1 MAEFA
6 NNCTIVAP
14 IQDYGKDGREMTLT
28 QLRYVIEVD
37 EAGSMSAAA
46 ARLFIAQPSLS
57 KAVAE
62 LEAEMGVLIFE
73 RSSRGVRTTDEGTRF
88 LSYARQVVEQADLLE
103 SQYLHTEA
111 PKRVFAV
118 SSQHYAFVVNAFV
131 QLVRELGRDKYEF
144 SLREG
149 TTAGI
154 IEDVRT
160 QRSEVGV
167 IYRSHFNQEVIGAA
181 VARAELRFEPLFT
194 ASPHVFVSRTSPLA
208 GRERVTLADLAPFP
222 RLTYDQG
229 TQNSFYFSEE
239 LHAVEVVDKQI
250 VVTDRATLFNLLI
263 GLDGYTI
270 SSGILSAD
278 LNGEDIVALP
288 LESDEHMEVG
298 FVKPAARALSPVATR
313 YIEHLR
319 SYVTGYLKA

>member
-1 MAEFA
+1 
-6 NNCTIVAP
+6 
-14 IQDYGKDGREMTLT
+14 MTLQ
-28 QLRYVIEVD
+28 QLRYAIAVAD
-37 EAGSMSAAA
+37 AGSITAAA

-57 KAVAE
+57 KALSE
-62 LEAEMGVLIFE
+62 LEAEMGVTIFE
-73 RSSRGVRTTDEGTRF
+73 RSARGVRPTEDGTRF

-103 SQYLHTEA
+103 SQFVHGT
-111 PKRVFAV
+111 PVRRVFAV

-131 QLVRELGRDKYEF
+131 ELVREIGRERYEF

-154 IEDVRT
+154 IDDVRT

-167 IYRSHFNQEVIGAA
+167 IYRSEFNREVITGA
-181 VARAELRFEPLFT
+181 VRRADLRFEPLFV
-194 ASPHVFVSRTSPLA
+194 AAPHVFVSRTSPLA
-208 GRERVTLADLAPFP
+208 GRKSVTLADLAPFP
-222 RLTYDQG
+222 RLSYDQG

-239 LHAVEVVDKQI
+239 LHPTQMVDKQI

-278 LNGEDIVALP
+278 LNGEDIVSVP
-288 LESDEHMEVG
+288 LESDERMEVG
-298 FVKPAARALSPVATR
+298 LLRLAGRPLSPVAAR
-313 YIEHLR
+313 YVEHLR
-319 SYVTGYLKA
+319 EYVAGYLQG

>member
-1 MAEFA
+1 
-6 NNCTIVAP
+6 
-14 IQDYGKDGREMTLT
+14 MTLQ
-28 QLRYVIEVD
+28 QLRYAIAVAD
-37 EAGSMSAAA
+37 AGSITAAA

-57 KAVAE
+57 KALSE
-62 LEAEMGVLIFE
+62 LEAEMGVTIFE
-73 RSSRGVRTTDEGTRF
+73 RSARGVRPTEDGTRF

-103 SQYLHTEA
+103 SQFVHGT
-111 PKRVFAV
+111 PVRRVFAV

-131 QLVRELGRDKYEF
+131 ELVREIGRERYEF

-154 IEDVRT
+154 IDDVRT

-167 IYRSHFNQEVIGAA
+167 IYRSEFNREVITGAA
-181 VARAELRFEPLFT
+181 RRADLRFEPLFV
-194 ASPHVFVSRTSPLA
+194 AAPHVFVSRTSPLA
-208 GRERVTLADLAPFP
+208 GRESVTLDDLTPFP
-222 RLTYDQG
+222 RLSYDQG

-239 LHAVEVVDKQI
+239 LHPTQMVDKQI

-278 LNGEDIVALP
+278 LNGEDIVSVP
-288 LESDEHMEVG
+288 LESDERMEVG
-298 FVKPAARALSPVATR
+298 LLRLAGRPLSPVAAR
-313 YIEHLR
+313 YVEHLR
-319 SYVTGYLKA
+319 EYVAGYLRG

>member
-1 MAEFA
+1 
-6 NNCTIVAP
+6 
-14 IQDYGKDGREMTLT
+14 MTLQ
-28 QLRYVIEVD
+28 QLRYAIAVAD
-37 EAGSMSAAA
+37 AGSITAAA

-57 KAVAE
+57 KALSE
-62 LEAEMGVLIFE
+62 LEAEMGVTIFE
-73 RSSRGVRTTDEGTRF
+73 RSARGVRPTEDGTRF

-103 SQYLHTEA
+103 SQFVHGT
-111 PKRVFAV
+111 PVRRVFAV

-131 QLVRELGRDKYEF
+131 ELVREIGRERYEF

-154 IEDVRT
+154 IDDVRT

-167 IYRSHFNQEVIGAA
+167 IYRSEFNREVITGA
-181 VARAELRFEPLFT
+181 VRRADLRFEPLFV
-194 ASPHVFVSRTSPLA
+194 AAPHVFVSRTSPLA
-208 GRERVTLADLAPFP
+208 GRESVTLDDLAPFP
-222 RLTYDQG
+222 RLSYDQG

-239 LHAVEVVDKQI
+239 LHPTQMADKQI

-278 LNGEDIVALP
+278 LNGEDIVSVP
-288 LESDEHMEVG
+288 LESDERMEVG
-298 FVKPAARALSPVATR
+298 LLRLAGRPLSPVAAR
-313 YIEHLR
+313 YVEHLR
-319 SYVTGYLKA
+319 EYVAGYLQG

>member
-1 MAEFA
+1 
-6 NNCTIVAP
+6 
-14 IQDYGKDGREMTLT
+14 MTLQ
-28 QLRYVIEVD
+28 QLRYAIAVAD
-37 EAGSMSAAA
+37 AGSITAAA

-57 KAVAE
+57 KALSE
-62 LEAEMGVLIFE
+62 LEAEMGVTIFE
-73 RSSRGVRTTDEGTRF
+73 RSARGVRPTEDGTRF

-103 SQYLHTEA
+103 SQFVHGT
-111 PKRVFAV
+111 PVRRVFAV

-131 QLVRELGRDKYEF
+131 ELVREIGRERYEF

-154 IEDVRT
+154 IDDVRT

-167 IYRSHFNQEVIGAA
+167 IYRSEFNREVITGA
-181 VARAELRFEPLFT
+181 VRRAGLRFEPLFV
-194 ASPHVFVSRTSPLA
+194 AAPHVFVSRTSPLA
-208 GRERVTLADLAPFP
+208 GRESVTLADLAPFP
-222 RLTYDQG
+222 RLSYDQG

-239 LHAVEVVDKQI
+239 LHPTQMVDKQI

-278 LNGEDIVALP
+278 LNGEDIVSVP
-288 LESDEHMEVG
+288 LESDERMEVG
-298 FVKPAARALSPVATR
+298 LLRLAGRPLSPVAAR
-313 YIEHLR
+313 YVEHLR
-319 SYVTGYLKA
+319 EYVAGYLQG

>member
-1 MAEFA
+1 
-6 NNCTIVAP
+6 
-14 IQDYGKDGREMTLT
+14 MTLT
-28 QLRYVIEVD
+28 QLRYVIEVA
-37 EAGSMSAAA
+37 EAGSISAAA

-57 KAVAE
+57 KAVGE
-62 LEAEMGVLIFE
+62 LEAEMGVRIFE
-73 RSSRGVRTTDEGTRF
+73 RGARGVRLTDEGTRF

-103 SQYLHTEA
+103 SQYLHAE
-111 PKRVFAV
+111 PRRRVFAV

-131 QLVRELGRDKYEF
+131 GLVREIGREKYEF

-167 IYRSHFNQEVIGAA
+167 IYLSDFNREVIEGA
-181 VARAELRFEPLFT
+181 VKRAELRFEPLFT

-208 GRERVTLADLAPFP
+208 GRSSVTLGDLEPFP

-229 TQNSFYFSEE
+229 SQNSFYFSEE
-239 LHAVEVVDKQI
+239 LHSTQMVDKQI

-270 SSGILSAD
+270 SSGVLSAD
-278 LNGEDIVALP
+278 LNGKDIVAVP
-288 LESDEHMEVG
+288 LESDEHMEIG
-298 FVKPAARALSPVATR
+298 YLHAAGRPLSSVAER
-313 YIEHLR
+313 YVAHLR
-319 SYVTGYLKA
+319 SYIAGL

>member
-1 MAEFA
+1 
-6 NNCTIVAP
+6 
-14 IQDYGKDGREMTLT
+14 MTLT
-28 QLRYVIEVD
+28 QLRYVIEVA
-37 EAGSMSAAA
+37 EAGSISAAA

-57 KAVAE
+57 KAVGE
-62 LEAEMGVLIFE
+62 LEAEMGVRIFE
-73 RSSRGVRTTDEGTRF
+73 RGARGVRLTDEGTRF

-103 SQYLHTEA
+103 SQYLHAE
-111 PKRVFAV
+111 PRRRVFAV

-131 QLVRELGRDKYEF
+131 GLVREIGREKYEF

-167 IYRSHFNQEVIGAA
+167 IYLSDFNREVIEGA
-181 VARAELRFEPLFT
+181 VKRAELRYEPLFT

-208 GRERVTLADLAPFP
+208 GRSSVTLGDLEPFP

-229 TQNSFYFSEE
+229 SQNSFYFSEE
-239 LHAVEVVDKQI
+239 LHSTQMVDKQI

-270 SSGILSAD
+270 SSGVLSAD
-278 LNGEDIVALP
+278 LNGEDIVAVP
-288 LESDEHMEVG
+288 LESDEHMEIG
-298 FVKPAARALSPVATR
+298 YLHAAGRPLSSVAER
-313 YIEHLR
+313 YVAHLR
-319 SYVTGYLKA
+319 SYIAGL

>member
-1 MAEFA
+1 
-6 NNCTIVAP
+6 
-14 IQDYGKDGREMTLT
+14 MTLQ
-28 QLRYVIEVD
+28 QLRYAIAVAD
-37 EAGSMSAAA
+37 AGSITAAA

-57 KAVAE
+57 KALSE
-62 LEAEMGVLIFE
+62 LEAEMGVTIFE
-73 RSSRGVRTTDEGTRF
+73 RSARGVRPTEDGTRF

-103 SQYLHTEA
+103 SQFVHGT
-111 PKRVFAV
+111 PVRRVFAV

-131 QLVRELGRDKYEF
+131 ELVREIGRERYEF

-154 IEDVRT
+154 IDDVRT

-167 IYRSHFNQEVIGAA
+167 IYRSKFNREVITGA
-181 VARAELRFEPLFT
+181 VRRADLRFEPLFV
-194 ASPHVFVSRTSPLA
+194 AAPHVFVSRTSPLA
-208 GRERVTLADLAPFP
+208 GRESVTLDDLAPFP
-222 RLTYDQG
+222 RLSYDQG

-239 LHAVEVVDKQI
+239 LHPTQMVDKQI

-278 LNGEDIVALP
+278 LNGEDIVSVP
-288 LESDEHMEVG
+288 LESDERMEVG
-298 FVKPAARALSPVATR
+298 LLRLAGRPLSPVAAR
-313 YIEHLR
+313 YVEHLR
-319 SYVTGYLKA
+319 EYVAGYLRG

>member
-1 MAEFA
+1 
-6 NNCTIVAP
+6 
-14 IQDYGKDGREMTLT
+14 MTLT
-28 QLRYVIEVD
+28 QLRYVIEVA
-37 EAGSMSAAA
+37 EAGSISAATT
-46 ARLFIAQPSLS
+46 RLFIAQPSLS
-57 KAVAE
+57 KAVSE
-62 LEAEMGVLIFE
+62 LEAEMGVRIFE
-73 RSSRGVRTTDEGTRF
+73 RGARGVRLTDEGTRF

-103 SQYLHTEA
+103 SQYLHAE
-111 PKRVFAV
+111 PRRRVFAV

-131 QLVRELGRDKYEF
+131 GLVREIGREKYEF

-167 IYRSHFNQEVIGAA
+167 IYLSDFNREIIEGA
-181 VARAELRFEPLFT
+181 VKRAELRFEPLFT

-208 GRERVTLADLAPFP
+208 GRSSVTLGDLEPFP

-229 TQNSFYFSEE
+229 SQNSFYFSEE
-239 LHAVEVVDKQI
+239 LHSTQMVDKQI

-270 SSGILSAD
+270 SSGVLSAD
-278 LNGEDIVALP
+278 LNGEDIVAVP
-288 LESDEHMEVG
+288 LESDEHMEIG
-298 FVKPAARALSPVATR
+298 YLHAAGRPLSSVAER
-313 YIEHLR
+313 YVAHLR
-319 SYVTGYLKA
+319 SYIAGL

>member
-1 MAEFA
+1 
-6 NNCTIVAP
+6 
-14 IQDYGKDGREMTLT
+14 MTLQ
-28 QLRYVIEVD
+28 QLRYAIAVAD
-37 EAGSMSAAA
+37 AGSITAAA

-57 KAVAE
+57 KALSE
-62 LEAEMGVLIFE
+62 LEAEMGVTVFE
-73 RSSRGVRTTDEGTRF
+73 RSARGVRPTEDGTRF

-103 SQYLHTEA
+103 SQFVHGT
-111 PKRVFAV
+111 PVRRVFAV

-131 QLVRELGRDKYEF
+131 ELVREIGRERYEF

-154 IEDVRT
+154 IDDVRT

-167 IYRSHFNQEVIGAA
+167 IYRSKFNREVITGA
-181 VARAELRFEPLFT
+181 VRRADLRFEPLFV
-194 ASPHVFVSRTSPLA
+194 AAPHVFVSRTSPLA
-208 GRERVTLADLAPFP
+208 GRKSVTLDDLTPFP
-222 RLTYDQG
+222 RLSYDQG

-239 LHAVEVVDKQI
+239 LHPTQMVDKQI

-278 LNGEDIVALP
+278 LNGENIVSVP
-288 LESDEHMEVG
+288 LESDERMEVG
-298 FVKPAARALSPVATR
+298 LLRLAGRPLSPVAAR
-313 YIEHLR
+313 YVEHLR
-319 SYVTGYLKA
+319 EYVAGYLRG

>member
-1 MAEFA
+1 
-6 NNCTIVAP
+6 
-14 IQDYGKDGREMTLT
+14 MTLQ
-28 QLRYVIEVD
+28 QLRYAIAVAD
-37 EAGSMSAAA
+37 AGSITAAA

-57 KAVAE
+57 KALSE
-62 LEAEMGVLIFE
+62 LEAEMGVTIFE
-73 RSSRGVRTTDEGTRF
+73 RSARGVRPTEDGTRF

-103 SQYLHTEA
+103 SQFVHGT
-111 PKRVFAV
+111 PVRRVFAV

-131 QLVRELGRDKYEF
+131 ELVREIGRERYEF

-154 IEDVRT
+154 IDDVRT

-167 IYRSHFNQEVIGAA
+167 IYRSEFNREVITGA
-181 VARAELRFEPLFT
+181 VRRADLRFEPLFV
-194 ASPHVFVSRTSPLA
+194 AAPHVFVSHTSPLA
-208 GRERVTLADLAPFP
+208 GRESVTLADLAPFP
-222 RLTYDQG
+222 RLSYDQG

-239 LHAVEVVDKQI
+239 LHPTQMVDKQI

-278 LNGEDIVALP
+278 LNGEDIVSVP
-288 LESDEHMEVG
+288 LESDERMEVG
-298 FVKPAARALSPVATR
+298 LLRLAGRPLSPVATR
-313 YIEHLR
+313 YVEHLR
-319 SYVTGYLKA
+319 EYVAGYLQG

>member
-1 MAEFA
+1 
-6 NNCTIVAP
+6 
-14 IQDYGKDGREMTLT
+14 MTLT
-28 QLRYVIEVD
+28 QLRYVIEVA
-37 EAGSMSAAA
+37 EAGSISAAA

-57 KAVAE
+57 KAVGE
-62 LEAEMGVLIFE
+62 LEAEMGVRIFE
-73 RSSRGVRTTDEGTRF
+73 RGARGVRLTDEGTRF

-103 SQYLHTEA
+103 SQYLHAE
-111 PKRVFAV
+111 PRRRVFAV

-131 QLVRELGRDKYEF
+131 GLVREIGREKYEF

-167 IYRSHFNQEVIGAA
+167 IYLSDFNREIIEGA
-181 VARAELRFEPLFT
+181 VKRAELRFEPLFT

-208 GRERVTLADLAPFP
+208 GRSSVTLGDLEPFP

-229 TQNSFYFSEE
+229 SQNSFYFSEE
-239 LHAVEVVDKQI
+239 LHSTQMVDKQI

-270 SSGILSAD
+270 SSGVLSAD
-278 LNGEDIVALP
+278 LNGEDIVAVP
-288 LESDEHMEVG
+288 LESDEHMEIG
-298 FVKPAARALSPVATR
+298 YLRAAGRPLSSVAER
-313 YIEHLR
+313 YVAHLR
-319 SYVTGYLKA
+319 SYIAGL

>member
-1 MAEFA
+1 
-6 NNCTIVAP
+6 
-14 IQDYGKDGREMTLT
+14 MTLT
-28 QLRYVIEVD
+28 QLRYVIEVA
-37 EAGSMSAAA
+37 EAGSISAAA

-57 KAVAE
+57 KAVGE
-62 LEAEMGVLIFE
+62 LEAEMGVRIFE
-73 RSSRGVRTTDEGTRF
+73 RGARGVRLTDEGTRF

-103 SQYLHTEA
+103 SQYLHAE
-111 PKRVFAV
+111 PRRRVFAV

-131 QLVRELGRDKYEF
+131 GLVREIGREKYEF

-167 IYRSHFNQEVIGAA
+167 IYLSDFNREIIEGA
-181 VARAELRFEPLFT
+181 VKRAELRFEPLIT

-208 GRERVTLADLAPFP
+208 GRSSVTLGDLEPFP

-229 TQNSFYFSEE
+229 SQNSFYFSEE
-239 LHAVEVVDKQI
+239 LHSTQMVDKQI

-270 SSGILSAD
+270 SSGVLSAD
-278 LNGEDIVALP
+278 LNGEDIVAVP
-288 LESDEHMEVG
+288 LESDEHMEIG
-298 FVKPAARALSPVATR
+298 YLHAAGRPLSSVAER
-313 YIEHLR
+313 YVAHLR
-319 SYVTGYLKA
+319 SYIAGL

>member
-1 MAEFA
+1 
-6 NNCTIVAP
+6 
-14 IQDYGKDGREMTLT
+14 MTLT
-28 QLRYVIEVD
+28 QLRYVIEVA
-37 EAGSMSAAA
+37 EAGSISAAA

-57 KAVAE
+57 KAVGE
-62 LEAEMGVLIFE
+62 LEAEMGVRIFE
-73 RSSRGVRTTDEGTRF
+73 RGARGVRPTDEGTRF

-103 SQYLHTEA
+103 SQYLHAE
-111 PKRVFAV
+111 PRRRVFAV

-131 QLVRELGRDKYEF
+131 GLVREIGREKYEF

-167 IYRSHFNQEVIGAA
+167 IYLSDFNREVIEGA
-181 VARAELRFEPLFT
+181 VKRAELRYEPLFT

-208 GRERVTLADLAPFP
+208 GRSSVTLGDLEPFP

-229 TQNSFYFSEE
+229 SQNSFYFSEE
-239 LHAVEVVDKQI
+239 LHSTQMVDKQI

-270 SSGILSAD
+270 SSGVLSAD
-278 LNGEDIVALP
+278 LNGEDIVAVP
-288 LESDEHMEVG
+288 LESDEHMEIG
-298 FVKPAARALSPVATR
+298 YLHAAGRPLSSVAER
-313 YIEHLR
+313 YVAHLR
-319 SYVTGYLKA
+319 SYIAGL